1 LNIRFYRS
9 MSSLVVAVSL
19 TVWMTNA
26 AALYGYF
33 LPGYG
38 PKAVGVAGTG
48 VAMPLDRMAGAIN
61 PAGLALIDPGLDV
74 NMVFMHPQ
82 REARLDCTNIGLCDR
97 EVSDRSK
104 RDFFAVPGFG
114 YSRRWGE
121 RSTLGVTVY
130 ANGGLNTTY
139 GRARVDEVAARI
151 AGQRPGDP
159 GFPARGKIGVDLAQ
173 TITALNFAYRAND
186 QWTLGIAPL
195 IVLQKFSARGLTGF
209 APLSSD
215 PSSLSNRGADY
226 QFGTGVRVGAI
237 YQLRPD
243 IRLGAQYTSQ
253 LFIHDH
259 TKYNGLF
266 AQGGGFDGPAHFT
279 VGLAWQANPKLT
291 LAFDYQRILFAS
303 IDSVGN
309 SGPTA
314 AEVAGNIAPSRL
326 LGGSNGIGFG
336 WDNVSVYKIAA
347 VYRWNNS
354 VTLRTAW
361 GHNSGAVPDSQAL
374 FAPLAGAM
382 KDVVTVGMTYQFTGG
397 NELSVGYFRSFGATV
412 RNPQTA
418 FFGVPVKAWFQG
430 DGVSVGFGRN
440 F

>member
-1 LNIRFYRS
+1 MNSRLSRALPGLVLVA
-9 MSSLVVAVSL
+9 SLM
-19 TVWMTNA
+19 VWMHNA
-26 AALYGYF
+26 SALYGYF

-48 VAMPLDRMAGAIN
+48 VAMPQDRMAGAIN
-61 PAGLALIDPGLDV
+61 PAGMALVDPGFDANL
-74 NMVFMHPQ
+74 MLLHPQ
-82 REARLDCTNIGLCDR
+82 REARLDCTNIGPCDR

-104 RDFFAVPGFG
+104 REFFAVPGFG

-121 RSTLGVTVY
+121 RATFGVTVY

-139 GRARVDEVAARI
+139 GRALYDEVAARI
-151 AGQRPGDP
+151 AGQRPGDA

-173 TITALNFAYRAND
+173 TITALSVAYRASER
-186 QWTLGIAPL
+186 WTVGISPL
-195 IVLQKFSARGLTGF
+195 IVLQKFSARGLAGF
-209 APLSSD
+209 APLSAD

-243 IRLGAQYTSQ
+243 IRFGAQYTSR
-253 LFIHDH
+253 LFVHDH

-266 AQGGGFDGPAHFT
+266 AQGGGFDGPAHYT
-279 VGLAWQANPKLT
+279 VGLAWQANPNLT

-309 SGPTA
+309 RGPTA
-314 AEVAGNIAPSRL
+314 AEVTGNIAPSRL

-336 WDNVSVYKIAA
+336 WNDVSVYKVAA
-347 VYRWNNS
+347 VYRWNDR

-361 GHNSGAVPDSQAL
+361 GHNDGAVPDSEAL
-374 FAPLAGAM
+374 FAPIAGAM
-382 KDVVTVGMTYQFTGG
+382 KDVATLGMTYQFSAG
-397 NELSVGYFRSFGATV
+397 NEVSVGYFRSFGTTV
-412 RNPQTA
+412 RNPRTA

-430 DGVSVGFGRN
+430 DGVSVGYGRT